1 MYPCEIS
8 DELKRTILSLEP
20 SRPRGPF
27 PKNVNNRSFSE
38 KYYFVLTKS
47 NQKIERFWLCYSPT
61 NDAVYC
67 EPCWLFADRRD
78 PNFKSAWC
86 EAKINDWQGLTA
98 KISLHENSKVHINAC
113 VNYSQRKNLHD
124 IESQMSILMD
134 RWQEILK
141 RILDV
146 IVTLAR
152 CNVALR
158 GHRENYT
165 VIDSQSGNFLNI
177 IDLLSRYDPLLSS
190 HLENKNSKIKYLSPK
205 IQNELISTA
214 EKHVINQITDE
225 IAKAAF
231 FSIIV
236 DTTQD
241 ISKTDQLS
249 FIIRYVS
256 ANFDKNVCIKE
267 SFLGF
272 VAVKKHSAADLQNEV
287 IEFLSKHNIP
297 IHKCRGQG
305 YDGAAV
311 MSGEYSG
318 LQSRIK
324 KMSPNAEFV
333 HCSSHNLNLVLQD
346 SVKTIPELSKFYMQV
361 NHVYVFF
368 SESLP
373 RWDDLND
380 DIAQNSNCI
389 VKKTLKRMC
398 PTRWSSQ
405 NDSVNALKYNFSS
418 VMNCLSKIILISKKK
433 HEIEEA
439 ANIQKNMNSFEFV
452 LLLVFQSKVLSYINL
467 ASKTLQSPDIT
478 LEEACDL
485 LESVSC
491 NMMALRNDFSS
502 LLQEAEV
509 VAKSWQ
515 IDISFVQSRQRKVKR
530 FYDEL
535 SEDFRFNEPSEKFRI
550 TVFNASLDV
559 QISQLKTRFA
569 SMRKIKDN
577 FSFLNPS
584 TLIDSS
590 EREIEKSARQLCDKY
605 ENDLSNCLIEEIA
618 SLKCTVSKVIT
629 SRNLK
634 TISDLAQ
641 FLFIDYK
648 ILASNLPNVCTALI
662 LYLTLPVTSAS
673 AERSFSKLKLIK
685 TYLRSTMSQSR
696 LSGLATLSIE
706 HELASK
712 LDLDKV
718 IKEFASAKNR
728 RGLLAS

>member
-1 MYPCEIS
+1 MDAFCIPIKPKTVENEDLLEEESTHQSSEKSAELEVMSILEPEQGNNTVLNSDRGLYPCEIS

-27 PKNVNNRSFSE
+27 PKN
-38 KYYFVLTKS
+38 
-47 NQKIERFWLCYSPT
+47 
-61 NDAVYC
+61 
-67 EPCWLFADRRD
+67 
-78 PNFKSAWC
+78 
-86 EAKINDWQGLTA
+86 
-98 KISLHENSKVHINAC
+98 
-113 VNYSQRKNLHD
+113 
-124 IESQMSILMD
+124 
-134 RWQEILK
+134 
-141 RILDV
+141 
-146 IVTLAR
+146 
-152 CNVALR
+152 
-158 GHRENYT
+158 
-165 VIDSQSGNFLNI
+165 
-177 IDLLSRYDPLLSS
+177 
-190 HLENKNSKIKYLSPK
+190 
-205 IQNELISTA
+205 
-214 EKHVINQITDE
+214 
-225 IAKAAF
+225 
-231 FSIIV
+231 
-236 DTTQD
+236 
-241 ISKTDQLS
+241 
-249 FIIRYVS
+249 
-256 ANFDKNVCIKE
+256 
-267 SFLGF
+267 
-272 VAVKKHSAADLQNEV
+272 
-287 IEFLSKHNIP
+287 
-297 IHKCRGQG
+297 
-305 YDGAAV
+305 
-311 MSGEYSG
+311 
-318 LQSRIK
+318 
-324 KMSPNAEFV
+324 
-333 HCSSHNLNLVLQD
+333 
-346 SVKTIPELSKFYMQV
+346 
-361 NHVYVFF
+361 
-368 SESLP
+368 
-373 RWDDLND
+373 
-380 DIAQNSNCI
+380 
-389 VKKTLKRMC
+389 
-398 PTRWSSQ
+398 
-405 NDSVNALKYNFSS
+405 
-418 VMNCLSKIILISKKK
+418 
-433 HEIEEA
+433 
-439 ANIQKNMNSFEFV
+439 
-452 LLLVFQSKVLSYINL
+452 SKVLSYINL

-515 IDISFVQSRQRKVKR
+515 IDISFVQSRQRKVKI

-662 LYLTLPVTSAS
+662 LTLPVTSAS

-718 IKEFASAKNR
+718 IKEFASAKKR
-728 RGLLAS
+728 RGLLAL